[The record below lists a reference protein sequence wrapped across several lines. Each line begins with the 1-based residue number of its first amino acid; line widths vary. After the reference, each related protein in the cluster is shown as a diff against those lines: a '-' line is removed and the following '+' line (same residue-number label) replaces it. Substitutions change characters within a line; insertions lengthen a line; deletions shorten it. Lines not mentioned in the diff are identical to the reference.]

1 MYAGDQG
8 PLTVT
13 RTEAVNGLEPSSADP
28 LRDEMNYLESLDPDT
43 LVPQATVFLSR
54 LGVNK
59 TSEMGNKPCMILL
72 GEPRKVTRNGTQL
85 VVWKVLNEE
94 IKKWGRLASVPG
106 GHFKFTDESVAEGV
120 YTGDVLNVHP
130 AVYVQTLTDGQS
142 FLDDITAAVIN
153 GGIIFNTHSPG
164 WASSVYHEILHTF
177 EGRLLST
184 SFFFKEGFVEWFA
197 TQFMIGYFSVRLP
210 YYPPYDLAARNIE
223 KVIEFTSVKD
233 CAKAYFND
241 DLECAQKLVPLF
253 YKPIIDHQLKVNERL
268 DATCVSDATMKCQ
281 FVKDATSQYKMKK
294 GEGAAAWYK
303 PWVAKHG
310 APKGGVVL
318 V

>member
-8 PLTVT
+8 PLTIT
-13 RTEAVNGLEPSSADP
+13 RTTAVNGLEPSSAIP
-28 LRDEMNYLESLDPDT
+28 LRDEMKNLEPLDPT
-43 LVPQATVFLSR
+43 QLVPMAQVFLAQ

-59 TSEMGNKPCMILL
+59 TSEMGTNPCMILL
-72 GEPRKVTRNGTQL
+72 GEPRKVTRKGAQL

-94 IKKWGRLASVPG
+94 IKKWGRLNTGPG
-106 GHFKFTDESVAEGV
+106 DHVRFTDDSTAEGL
-120 YTGDVLNVHP
+120 YTGDPLNVTP
-130 AVYVQTLTDGQS
+130 AVYVQTLSDGQS

-197 TQFMIGYFSVRLP
+197 TQFMIGYFSVKLP
-210 YYPPYDLAARNIE
+210 YYPPYELAARNIE
-223 KVIEFTSVKD
+223 KVIKFTSVKD
-233 CAKAYFND
+233 CAKAYFLD
-241 DLECAQKLVPLF
+241 DVSCASKLVPLF
-253 YKPIIDHQLKVNERL
+253 YKPVIDNQLTPDQRL
-268 DATCVSDATMKCQ
+268 DPTCVSDATMKCQ
-281 FVKDATSQYKMKK
+281 FLKDATSQYKMKK
-294 GEGAAAWYK
+294 AEGSAAWYK
-303 PWVAKHG
+303 QWVATHG
-310 APKGGVVL
+310 VPKGGPVL